1 MEVMQP
7 FEKRIWAEAEK
18 SRGVLA
24 ACLAPMILAAEME
37 GLSPRDK
44 VISAWKSKAK
54 EYWSK
59 VFDEVGEVATTQE
72 IARHTKR
79 SSVSIHNTMEKLGHY
94 QFVQRAGLRPST
106 RGGRPQALWKW
117 VGK

>member
-1 MEVMQP
+1 MEA

-24 ACLAPMILAAEME
+24 ACLAPMILVAEME
-37 GLSPRDK
+37 GLPPRDK
-44 VISAWKSKAK
+44 VIAAWKSKAK

-59 VFDEVGEVATTQE
+59 VFDEIGQVVTTQE

-79 SSVSIHNTMEKLGHY
+79 SSISIHNTMEKLGHY
-94 QFVQRAGLRPST
+94 QFVVRAGLRPST
-106 RGGRPQALWKW
+106 RRGRPQVLWKW